1 MSYTVVLFI
10 LMIIVFVSY
19 ISFIWPKYGT
29 LDSIS
34 QSYYEL
40 PKRLQPIFTFFCW
53 GFALPAIII
62 GSSGLMFFAGAGIAF
77 VGAAAAFRERM
88 TETVHIVGA
97 MMSIVLSQLAI
108 LVQYGLWPLNIV
120 FLVITIT
127 LMILSYIK
135 NKEGKPICPNKTW
148 WIEITAFVLIC
159 ITFGIKIF
167 GK

>member
-1 MSYTVVLFI
+1 MSYIVVLFV
-10 LMIIVFVSY
+10 LMIIVFIGY

-29 LDSIS
+29 LNSIS

-40 PKRLQPIFTFFCW
+40 PKKLQPIFTFFCW

-77 VGAAAAFRERM
+77 VGAAAAFKEQM

-108 LVQYGLWPLNIV
+108 LIQYGLWPLNII

-127 LMILSYIK
+127 LMILGYIK
-135 NKEGKPICPNKTW
+135 NKEGKSICPNKTW
-148 WIEITAFVLIC
+148 WIELAASVLIC
-159 ITFGIKIF
+159 ITLGISIF
-167 GK
+167 VK